1 MVIGV
6 FLGYEGDINPV
17 LTMVHMFLVF
27 CPAQQVQRWMNYCNS
42 RRASNQGS
50 QKGRRQIW
58 KSPIAYHMTDC
69 IKMMYVKFGRYRL
82 KKDYVRAQAWHDLQG
97 GHRYLGRSHRLPC
110 ICTFFENQCP
120 AQKHVSDCRRFCGG
134 LYDLQGWNNTRLEND
149 HLILQ
154 STEHFSSCGK
164 S

>member
-1 MVIGV
+1 M
-6 FLGYEGDINPV
+6 
-17 LTMVHMFLVF
+17 
-27 CPAQQVQRWMNYCNS
+27 
-42 RRASNQGS
+42 SNQGS

-58 KSPIAYHMTDC
+58 KSPISYHKTDC

-97 GHRYLGRSHRLPC
+97 GGIWEGPIAYLVFVQFLKTNVLPKNMFPIAGDFAVAYM
-110 ICTFFENQCP
+110 IC
-120 AQKHVSDCRRFCGG
+120 K
-134 LYDLQGWNNTRLEND
+134 YLQGWNSTRLENY